1 MHTQPGRDLAL
12 GLRSLPAREGL
23 RRFCRPPKERAG
35 VPAWSSVTS
44 AHLSSLPSP
53 VSDPDPSRLNRR
65 PRSAADPLIC
75 HLGLIDVGQVGDSP
89 LGLRP
94 SPCMLFLPSNVLIQW
109 GSFSSSCCLVLH
121 APWRSCQWSRLSG
134 PRPLTIARIWGQL
147 GFQCLCSSPLRLP
160 QASICRADVSQ
171 VGASPLGLRPLSFSP
186 FCRVFVIRA
195 HLPGCRTG

>member
-53 VSDPDPSRLNRR
+53 VSDPSRLNRR
-65 PRSAADPLIC
+65 LRSAADTLIC
-75 HLGLIDVGQVGDSP
+75 HFGLIDVG
-89 LGLRP
+89 
-94 SPCMLFLPSNVLIQW
+94 
-109 GSFSSSCCLVLH
+109 
-121 APWRSCQWSRLSG
+121 
-134 PRPLTIARIWGQL
+134 
-147 GFQCLCSSPLRLP
+147 

-171 VGASPLGLRPLSFSP
+171 VGASPLGLRPLRFSP
-186 FCRVFVIRA
+186 FCKVFVIRVP
-195 HLPGCRTG
+195 LPGCRTG